1 MPGRDACIVRRILA
15 PLDGS
20 RLAEAVLPSLIALA
34 TRFGAEVALLHVLEE
49 RPPATIHGEAH
60 LADLQAAEGY
70 LQRAASRLA
79 DAGVSVELHAHE
91 TREGSVA
98 GSIVQHA
105 VEMAPDLVVLCAHG
119 SGGLRDLFIGRI
131 AQQVL
136 QRGAWPILML
146 QPAADGSPVP
156 FELSDILSPVD
167 GEHDQSGALR
177 LASALACAFG
187 ATLHLALAVP
197 TPETLADARR
207 RTGITLPR
215 TMRAILDLAEE
226 GAARD
231 LAAMAAPCAQRG
243 ATVRTTVLRGET
255 VASLTGYADQIE
267 AGLVVLATHGSTGIE
282 AIVEASVAPR
292 MAARLGRP
300 ILFVKEA

>member
-98 GSIVQHA
+98 GSIVVTPGRMVVQPYRSRGDASGHA
-105 VEMAPDLVVLCAHG
+105 IPVSEEQPVGGTRRRRGDLCNAAPALCRLG
-119 SGGLRDLFIGRI
+119 S
-131 AQQVL
+131 
-136 QRGAWPILML
+136 
-146 QPAADGSPVP
+146 
-156 FELSDILSPVD
+156 ELTNPPG
-167 GEHDQSGALR
+167 GEH
-177 LASALACAFG
+177 ASDG
-187 ATLHLALAVP
+187 RRATLHGVIRHP
-197 TPETLADARR
+197 SFGTPCGR
-207 RTGITLPR
+207 
-215 TMRAILDLAEE
+215 
-226 GAARD
+226 
-231 LAAMAAPCAQRG
+231 
-243 ATVRTTVLRGET
+243 
-255 VASLTGYADQIE
+255 
-267 AGLVVLATHGSTGIE
+267 VV
-282 AIVEASVAPR
+282 V
-292 MAARLGRP
+292 
-300 ILFVKEA
+300 